1 MQATLAEV
9 EMSALNSGSVFGQAH
24 EAALEELRVA
34 QMELAKGWG
43 RMGAASEE
51 DEDEDDVGGVR
62 MKKVD
67 GKATEGS
74 KEKEKE
80 KANVGGENVDDDD
93 AEEKEEME
101 AARRRREENEKFFVR
116 VQQGVE
122 DVVGKLEKVAEAM
135 GKVERESRDVWGSEG
150 TGSAAS

>member
-9 EMSALNSGSVFGQAH
+9 EMSALNSNGIFGQAH

-43 RMGAASEE
+43 RMGGAEE
-51 DEDEDDVGGVR
+51 EGRENGDSKERGP
-62 MKKVD
+62 
-67 GKATEGS
+67 KADS
-74 KEKEKE
+74 KEKGRAKDSGQKE
-80 KANVGGENVDDDD
+80 GKDDDEDDD

-101 AARRRREENEKFFVR
+101 AARRRREENDKFFAK
-116 VQQGVE
+116 VQEGVE

-135 GKVERESRDVWGSEG
+135 GKVERESRDIWGSE
-150 TGSAAS
+150 TSGSVTS